1 MSLPI
6 RRQSWEIVAE
16 AVKRLGADR
25 LARAMN
31 LSKQTIYKW
40 MERSGMDEELP
51 FEPSGR
57 PNPLDRTA
65 QFLRILVVE
74 GQDDLAVESMNWINR
89 EGRGIFISTDDL
101 DAIKKIIGQAE
112 GQSKP
117 HLKNEAGLK

>member
-6 RRQSWEIVAE
+6 RRQSWEIVAD
-16 AVKRLGADR
+16 AVKRLGVERIANQ
-25 LARAMN
+25 MN

-40 MERSGMDEELP
+40 MERSGMEEELP

-101 DAIKKIIGQAE
+101 DSIKKIIEQAE
-112 GQSKP
+112 KETKP
-117 HLKNEAGLK
+117 QLKKVK